1 MNANIIML
9 LIAVIAYFLIVV
21 SSRIIIGIKID
32 KIFKQKRNW
41 IYLSLMI
48 FTFTYIFS
56 AFEGIASIIFYF
68 FIFLIKLKKNKKISF
83 FYSLYLF
90 LMFDSVRFFCGSIID
105 RIFNIK
111 SVGVSGYFFITLIE
125 AMICLVSSVLMID
138 YIKLDEKLL
147 ESMAFSN
154 YINRSIWIFLILT
167 IVRILGLTLK
177 VIRNSFIHEYDLVI
191 SLFVFMVYLLTILYL
206 KERQTRYLENENLK
220 EKENENLS
228 LNHVITELSSL
239 YDEIRGFRH
248 DFGGIVSSLEPAI
261 KEKNIDE
268 VESIYQNVLIKMNK
282 GLQKSDY
289 SVFNANRIKD
299 IAIKN
304 VLMQKMIQ
312 AKNEKIPFKLEIS
325 GDIPKVFVPML
336 DTIRILNIL
345 CDNAIEGAIKA
356 DEPKVNIALS
366 SNKGMTYVIIE
377 NTREEK
383 YIDQNKI
390 WEKGYSTK
398 GSNRGIGLY
407 TISNI
412 MAKYEGI
419 EIITMISNNTFTQKL
434 KFKNKGDRS

>member
-1 MNANIIML
+1 M
-9 LIAVIAYFLIVV
+9 
-21 SSRIIIGIKID
+21 
-32 KIFKQKRNW
+32 
-41 IYLSLMI
+41 
-48 FTFTYIFS
+48 
-56 AFEGIASIIFYF
+56 
-68 FIFLIKLKKNKKISF
+68 
-83 FYSLYLF
+83 
-90 LMFDSVRFFCGSIID
+90 
-105 RIFNIK
+105 
-111 SVGVSGYFFITLIE
+111 
-125 AMICLVSSVLMID
+125 
-138 YIKLDEKLL
+138 
-147 ESMAFSN
+147 
-154 YINRSIWIFLILT
+154 
-167 IVRILGLTLK
+167 
-177 VIRNSFIHEYDLVI
+177 
-191 SLFVFMVYLLTILYL
+191 
-206 KERQTRYLENENLK
+206 
-220 EKENENLS
+220 
-228 LNHVITELSSL
+228 ITELSSL

>member
-1 MNANIIML
+1 MEDN
-9 LIAVIAYFLIVV
+9 
-21 SSRIIIGIKID
+21 IGIVFAVAFALIEIILPRVVIGAKVD
-32 KIFKQKRNW
+32 NIFSQKRNCL
-41 IYLSLMI
+41 YLMI
-48 FTFTYIFS
+48 IRQVFFS
-56 AFEGIASIIFYF
+56 IYASLEGVGIIIFYF
-68 FIFLIKLKKNKKISF
+68 FIFFVKLKNDKKISL
-83 FYSLYLF
+83 FYSLYLY
-90 LMFDSVRFFCGSIID
+90 LIYDSLHFFFGSIVARVFD
-105 RIFNIK
+105 LKNMHIFFSQFI
-111 SVGVSGYFFITLIE
+111 GVLLALFCLLIVV
-125 AMICLVSSVLMID
+125 IILDFV
-138 YIKLDEKLL
+138 KLDKELL
-147 ESMAFSN
+147 KSKGFS
-154 YINRSIWIFLILT
+154 YYVTRAIYIFLFLSI
-167 IVRILGLTLK
+167 IRISSLVLVQLQ
-177 VIRNSFIHEYDLVI
+177 NPFIHEYDLVI